1 MNDRLR
7 RSGNPSVQGARR
19 KDMPGIFDDER
30 RRTGGFQRGPSKSG
44 LADLVH
50 RSETET
56 GTSPGFEEV
65 GPKSVP
71 NASKM
76 RDGGRHRLALFSCS
90 ATISD
95 TNAAN
100 R

>member
-1 MNDRLR
+1 MQR
-7 RSGNPSVQGARR
+7 
-19 KDMPGIFDDER
+19 IFDDEQR
-30 RRTGGFQRGPSKSG
+30 QNGRFGRGPFG
-44 LADLVH
+44 
-50 RSETET
+50 
-56 GTSPGFEEV
+56 V
-65 GPKSVP
+65 GPKSLL

-76 RDGGRHRLALFSCS
+76 LDGEPHRLALFSCS

>member
-1 MNDRLR
+1 MNDWLR
-7 RSGNPSVQGARR
+7 RSGNPSAQGARR

-30 RRTGGFQRGPSKSG
+30 RRTGGFQRG
-44 LADLVH
+44 L
-50 RSETET
+50 
-56 GTSPGFEEV
+56 FEV
-65 GPKSVP
+65 GTKSFP

-76 RDGGRHRLALFSCS
+76 LDGGRHRPALFSCS

-95 TNAAN
+95 TDAAN